1 MSSLHFPRRRFL
13 GSVGAGAIALAAG
26 TPSAFA
32 QQRTK
37 VRVGYLK
44 VLSVNA
50 QLQLAIHMGMS

>member
-1 MSSLHFPRRRFL
+1 MINQTK
-13 GSVGAGAIALAAG
+13 GAIALAAG

-37 VRVGYLK
+37 VRVGYFK